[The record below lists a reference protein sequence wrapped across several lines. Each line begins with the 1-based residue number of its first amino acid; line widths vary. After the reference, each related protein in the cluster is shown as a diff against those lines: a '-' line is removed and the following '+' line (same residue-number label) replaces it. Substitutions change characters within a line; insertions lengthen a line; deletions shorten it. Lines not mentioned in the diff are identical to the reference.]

1 MENPSTQFKE
11 NIQSI
16 EKDSTAGCN
25 ISLETSFLE
34 NNFPAEIIL
43 SSLPCDDDDKHRDED
58 DDKHRNEDNDKL
70 LIVDEELSDSD
81 EELVKK
87 NTSEY

>member
-16 EKDSTAGCN
+16 EKDSTAGSN

-43 SSLPCDDDDKHRDED
+43 SSLPGEHRYED
-58 DDKHRNEDNDKL
+58 DDEL

-81 EELVKK
+81 EELMKK
-87 NTSEY
+87 NTAEY